1 MKKFNIKKMARLK
14 FGSFPQMPDN
24 SGIYFILGEED
35 KIIYVGISVAS
46 LRERLST
53 HEKLDLF
60 REANANWVAYSE
72 HEDEDELIQ
81 WEKDCIV
88 KYSPQLNIQNITKLN
103 NKITYSNP
111 LDCLKRLHE
120 LRVLEKQ
127 IAKEIEL
134 IKDEAL
140 EIIESEYNGFY
151 TDKDYSFSV
160 VTQSRWQYPE
170 ECKEAIKKIHAEY
183 QKNGMAD
190 QYYSRHAVHKVA
202 KIKKK

>member
-1 MKKFNIKKMARLK
+1 MKKFNIKKMARVK
-14 FGSFPQMPDN
+14 FGSFPQMPD
-24 SGIYFILGEED
+24 SPGIYFVLGEED
-35 KIIYVGISVAS
+35 EVIYVGISITS

-103 NKITYSNP
+103 NKITYPNP

-127 IAKEIEL
+127 IAEEIEL

-140 EIIESEYNGFY
+140 EIIDSEYNGFY
-151 TDKDYSFSV
+151 ADKEYSFSV
-160 VTQSRWQYPE
+160 VTQSR
-170 ECKEAIKKIHAEY
+170 
-183 QKNGMAD
+183 
-190 QYYSRHAVHKVA
+190 
-202 KIKKK
+202 